1 MKMPDCPDGRD
12 DCRFRHEG
20 GSCTA
25 MHSPIE
31 YDRNGAPI
39 GGGCNIM
46 SQSVFCVACSRRF
59 VATGTQ
65 LEFAQGK
72 ETYSVIGEAK

>member
-25 MHSPIE
+25 MHSPLVF
-31 YDRNGAPI
+31 DRNGNPV
-39 GGGCNIM
+39 GGGGNAM
-46 SQSVFCVACSRRF
+46 VQSIHCVACNRRF
-59 VATGTQ
+59 VATGTE
-65 LEFAQGK
+65 LDFVQGK
-72 ETYSVIGEAK
+72 ETYRSTGDAK